1 MVWMIALGSKRNVQ
15 PNKGTM
21 VSWNLQCSNQL
32 LPLSFLLQLLS
43 ISLPSRGV
51 AIGASRVITTST
63 VQSVLVLLLLG
74 DRKRGGVFVRE
85 SGRRSVQLT
94 AEEDA
99 GGPAPE
105 VP

>member
-1 MVWMIALGSKRNVQ
+1 MEFTVFKSIASPLF
-15 PNKGTM
+15 PFTAPF
-21 VSWNLQCSNQL
+21 NL
-32 LPLSFLLQLLS
+32 P
-43 ISLPSRGV
+43 PRGV

-85 SGRRSVQLT
+85 SGRRSVELT
-94 AEEDA
+94 AEEDG

>member
-1 MVWMIALGSKRNVQ
+1 MEFTVLKSIASPLF
-15 PNKGTM
+15 PFTAPF
-21 VSWNLQCSNQL
+21 NL
-32 LPLSFLLQLLS
+32 PA
-43 ISLPSRGV
+43 SRGV

-63 VQSVLVLLLLG
+63 VQSALVLLLLG

-94 AEEDA
+94 AEEDG

>member
-1 MVWMIALGSKRNVQ
+1 MEFTVFKSIAS
-15 PNKGTM
+15 
-21 VSWNLQCSNQL
+21 
-32 LPLSFLLQLLS
+32 PLFPFTAPFN
-43 ISLPSRGV
+43 LPSRGV

-74 DRKRGGVFVRE
+74 DRKRGEVFVRE
-85 SGRRSVQLT
+85 SGRRSVELT
-94 AEEDA
+94 AEEDG

>member
-1 MVWMIALGSKRNVQ
+1 MIALGSKRNVQ
-15 PNKGTM
+15 PNEGTNDGIM
-21 VSWNLQCSNQL
+21 EFTVLKSIASPLFPFTAPFNLPSA
-32 LPLSFLLQLLS
+32 
-43 ISLPSRGV
+43 SRGV

-94 AEEDA
+94 AEEDG